1 MNGGGY
7 PKIPI
12 GMMCAE
18 MAGHQVV
25 SVKAL
30 APLVLAVA
38 VLKSPGNQ
46 WAVYVDSIPD
56 DKQRQH
62 IVDVVEADHV
72 QERAV
77 AKAIFPKLAS
87 NRLLRLRRIPVDT
100 EDKE

>member
-1 MNGGGY
+1 MDTNGY

-38 VLKSPGNQ
+38 VLKPPGNQ
-46 WAVYVDSIPD
+46 WAVYVGSIPD
-56 DKQRQH
+56 DNQRRH
-62 IVDVVEADHV
+62 VVDVVDAGHL
-72 QERAV
+72 QYPAV
-77 AKAIFPKLAS
+77 AKSIFPKLAS
-87 NRLLRLRRIPVDT
+87 NRRLRLWRIPVDT